1 MTKKLIYFKLSVNSE
16 LPLELAPGR
25 RLGFL
30 IIYIITLS
38 IKLSDIKYLIFFNY
52 PLLLQCMEKN
62 WVIFSKNKSMRI
74 KCNIKND
81 LSIDANVSMQILF

>member
-30 IIYIITLS
+30 IIYL
-38 IKLSDIKYLIFFNY
+38 IKLQTSRCFG
-52 PLLLQCMEKN
+52 LL
-62 WVIFSKNKSMRI
+62 
-74 KCNIKND
+74 
-81 LSIDANVSMQILF
+81 